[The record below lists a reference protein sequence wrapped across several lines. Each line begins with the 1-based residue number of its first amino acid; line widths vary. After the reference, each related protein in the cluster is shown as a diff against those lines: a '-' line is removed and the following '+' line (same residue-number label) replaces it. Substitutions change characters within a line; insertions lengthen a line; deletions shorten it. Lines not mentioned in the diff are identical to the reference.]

1 MRFFKTCLVLFFS
14 LFLLTG
20 CSSVPTG
27 LETKAYVIALGI
39 DNGETENINLCLQ
52 IAVLNSSSES
62 GGSKQEESTSISVDC
77 SDIDSGISLINSY
90 ISKQLDLSHCK
101 TVVISEEVAQNGISE
116 YVNNFINNV
125 EVRPNCNIII
135 SKCSASDF
143 LENVKPTFES
153 IQTNY
158 YESISKS
165 VEYTGYTDD
174 LCLSD
179 FYTQLL
185 STTGN
190 PSALLGGISAGK
202 NSKKISTSSNYK
214 AEETSIEGENNS
226 EIMGTAVFRNDKLV
240 GELDNVETL
249 CHLIITNK
257 LGNAT
262 ITLPNP
268 MNHNSYISFSIHLN
282 KQTKNQVE
290 LVNGFPYIKCNVFVS
305 R

>member
-1 MRFFKTCLVLFFS
+1 MRSLLTVLILIVS
-14 LFLLTG
+14 LFLLTS
-20 CSSVPTG
+20 CSTVSTG

-39 DNGETENINLCLQ
+39 DNGEIENITLTLQ
-52 IAVLNSSSES
+52 IAVLNSSGES
-62 GGSKQEESTSISVDC
+62 NGSKQEESTIISVDS

-101 TVVISEEVAQNGISE
+101 TVVISEEVAKNGVSE

-135 SKCSASDF
+135 SKCSALDF

-158 YESISKS
+158 YESISKA
-165 VEYTGYTDD
+165 VEYTAYTDD
-174 LCLSD
+174 LYLSD

-190 PSALLGGISAGK
+190 PSAILGGISAGK
-202 NSKKISTSSNYK
+202 NSKKVSSSSNYK
-214 AEETSIEGENNS
+214 AEETSIEGDNNS
-226 EIMGTAVFRNDKLV
+226 EIMGTAVFKDDKLV
-240 GELDNVETL
+240 GELDNIETL
-249 CHLIITNK
+249 CHLIVTNK
-257 LGNAT
+257 LENAT
-262 ITLPNP
+262 ITIPNP
-268 MNHNSYISFSIHLN
+268 LHHSSDISFSIHLN
-282 KQTKNQVE
+282 KPTKNSVE
-290 LVNGFPYIKCNVFVS
+290 LINGFPYITCNVYVS